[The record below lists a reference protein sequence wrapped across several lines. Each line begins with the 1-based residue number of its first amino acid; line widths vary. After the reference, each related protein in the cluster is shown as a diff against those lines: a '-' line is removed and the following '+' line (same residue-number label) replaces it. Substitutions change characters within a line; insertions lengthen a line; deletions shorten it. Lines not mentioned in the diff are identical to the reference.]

1 MTVKERLAQLIEAL
15 PEEDAEDLLES
26 LEAQRQEK
34 VKAVRG
40 SAAHVPG
47 SVEDFLQRK
56 QKEIDREEK
65 QAARRQQAAI

>member
-1 MTVKERLAQLIEAL
+1 MTVKERLAQLIESL
-15 PEEDAEDLLES
+15 PETDAEKLLES
-26 LEAQRQEK
+26 LEAQRWVK

-56 QKEIDREEK
+56 QKEIDHEEG
-65 QAARRQQAAI
+65 QATRRQQGAV